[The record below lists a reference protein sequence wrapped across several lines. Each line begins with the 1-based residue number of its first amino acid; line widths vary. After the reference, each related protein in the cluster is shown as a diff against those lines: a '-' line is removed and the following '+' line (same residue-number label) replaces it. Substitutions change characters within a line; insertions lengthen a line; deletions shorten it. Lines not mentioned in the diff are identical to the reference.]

1 MTIIVPLSTWQIYV
15 LILYR
20 SKNIEVSYHV
30 SHYKKKILHVNLVAF
45 SCNKETYICHVYILG
60 KRETS
65 ERSSIHRLPTG
76 KP

>member
-1 MTIIVPLSTWQIYV
+1 MLTLSQVSFSLGAAYTKPFWII
-15 LILYR
+15 
-20 SKNIEVSYHV
+20 
-30 SHYKKKILHVNLVAF
+30 F
-45 SCNKETYICHVYILG
+45 G